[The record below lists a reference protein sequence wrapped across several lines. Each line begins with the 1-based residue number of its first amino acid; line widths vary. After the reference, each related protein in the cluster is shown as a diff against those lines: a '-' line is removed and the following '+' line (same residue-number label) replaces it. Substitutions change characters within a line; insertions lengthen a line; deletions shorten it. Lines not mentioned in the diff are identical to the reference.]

1 MVLPK
6 QKILQAKVFRFIE
19 QEVLNC
25 CYDQAAV
32 EPIFD
37 KHWILSWNLWTL
49 SSIDV
54 PVLNWARCVCP
65 RPPSSGEV
73 STSKLRH

>member
-37 KHWILSWNLWTL
+37 KH
-49 SSIDV
+49 
-54 PVLNWARCVCP
+54 
-65 RPPSSGEV
+65 
-73 STSKLRH
+73 